1 MPPARPGASRLQ
13 FIPPQLPTLVAKPP
27 EGDDKAKHD
36 GYRAQL
42 IVAGGRATI
51 LTRNGFDWTDRFPA
65 DQLGC

>member
-1 MPPARPGASRLQ
+1 M
-13 FIPPQLPTLVAKPP
+13 PTLVAKPP
-27 EGDDKAKHD
+27 EGDGWIHEVKHD

-42 IVAGGRATI
+42 MVAGGRATI